1 MKNYSLAIIVVFF
14 STTAVCQVSQGLDS
28 QNNLNLLGTGQL
40 GSVVRQMKPSYE
52 GIKGNPLYAD
62 SFQDGSIQMEDG
74 NRYAPVRLNLDLID
88 NEVLV
93 LKDGSTVPW
102 VISKPKIKSLTI
114 NFRKDSVI
122 QIVKVD
128 LPKSPDCFCELVVA
142 NEQHEVLLKRIKKVR
157 KADNSGAYSRGV
169 AYDEIYEEFQYYLR
183 NKGSNDIVPITL
195 RKKKLNEL
203 LPNHQDKINQY
214 LEKFE
219 ADLRRHQDIVAF
231 FRAVLS

>member
-1 MKNYSLAIIVVFF
+1 MRYFALAIV
-14 STTAVCQVSQGLDS
+14 TTFCFGSAFCQVSQGLDS

-52 GIKGNPLYAD
+52 GIKGNPLYAE
-62 SFQDGSIQMEDG
+62 SFQDGSITMEDG

-102 VISKPKIKSLTI
+102 VISKPKIKSLTV

-122 QIVKVD
+122 HIVKMD
-128 LPKSPDCFCELVVA
+128 LPKSPECFCELIA
-142 NEQHEVLLKRIKKVR
+142 TNEQSEILLKRTKKVR

-169 AYDEIYEEFQYYLR
+169 GYDEIYEEYQYYLR
-183 NKGSNDIVPITL
+183 NKTNNDIFPISL

-203 LPNHQDKINQY
+203 FPERQEKINRY
-214 LEKFE
+214 LEAYE
-219 ADLRRHQDIVAF
+219 TDLKKHSEIVAF
-231 FRAVLS
+231 FRAIL